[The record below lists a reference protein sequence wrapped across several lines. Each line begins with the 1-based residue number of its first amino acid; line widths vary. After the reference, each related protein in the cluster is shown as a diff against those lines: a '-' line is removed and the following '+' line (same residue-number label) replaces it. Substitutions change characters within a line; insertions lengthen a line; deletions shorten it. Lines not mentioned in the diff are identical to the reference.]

1 MGLLRTIIAL
11 IILLILAHAGLA
23 YLGYTQ
29 DQNQVTAAIYGLAQ
43 LLEIP
48 AQMLLPARGFFTQ
61 VLAAAGGYFLIY
73 LLLGIGRR
81 SG

>member
-1 MGLLRTIIAL
+1 MGLLRTVIAL
-11 IILLILAHAGLA
+11 IVLLILAHAGLA
-23 YLGYTQ
+23 YLGYGAGT
-29 DQNQVTAAIYGLAQ
+29 NQVTSAVFGLAR

-48 AQMLLPARGFFTQ
+48 AQMLLPGRGFYTQ

-81 SG
+81 G

>member
-11 IILLILAHAGLA
+11 IVLLILAHAGLA
-23 YLGYTQ
+23 YLGYGP
-29 DQNQVTAAIYGLAQ
+29 DMNQVTNAIFGLAQ

-48 AQMLLPARGFFTQ
+48 ALMLLPGRGFYTQ

-81 SG
+81 S

>member
-1 MGLLRTIIAL
+1 MGLLRTILAL
-11 IILLILAHAGLA
+11 IILLILAHAGLT
-23 YLGYTQ
+23 YLNY
-29 DQNQVTAAIYGLAQ
+29 DQGMNQITNAVFGLAQ

-48 AQMLLPARGFFTQ
+48 AQMLLPGRGFYTQ

-81 SG
+81 S

>member
-1 MGLLRTIIAL
+1 L

-23 YLGYTQ
+23 YLGYGPG
-29 DQNQVTAAIYGLAQ
+29 QNQVISAVYSLAR

>member
-1 MGLLRTIIAL
+1 MGLLRTVIAL
-11 IILLILAHAGLA
+11 IILVILAHAGLT
-23 YLGYTQ
+23 YFNYGPGT
-29 DQNQVTAAIYGLAQ
+29 NQVTNVVFSMAR

-48 AQMLLPARGFFTQ
+48 SQMLLPGREFYTQ

-81 SG
+81 S

>member
-11 IILLILAHAGLA
+11 IILVVLAHTGLV
-23 YLGYTQ
+23 YLNYGQET
-29 DQNQVTAAIYGLAQ
+29 NQITGAVFGLAQ

-48 AQMLLPARGFFTQ
+48 AQMLLPGRGFYT
-61 VLAAAGGYFLIY
+61 VTLAAAGGYFLIY

-81 SG
+81 

>member
-11 IILLILAHAGLA
+11 IVLLILAHAGLA
-23 YLGYTQ
+23 YLGYGPGT
-29 DQNQVTAAIYGLAQ
+29 NQATNAVFGLAQ

-48 AQMLLPARGFFTQ
+48 AQMLLPGRIFYTQ

-81 SG
+81 S